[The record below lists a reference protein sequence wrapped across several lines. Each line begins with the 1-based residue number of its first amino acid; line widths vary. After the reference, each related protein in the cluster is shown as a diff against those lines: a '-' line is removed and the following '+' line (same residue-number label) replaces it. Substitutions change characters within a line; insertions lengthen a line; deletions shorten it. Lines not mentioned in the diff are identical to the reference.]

1 MNKKS
6 YIKGDFGH
14 VRTQIRKEQVVG
26 IFDLVGFTD
35 LESNDG
41 LLAAVKS
48 METQISLAIGREDYA
63 WDERER
69 GGFALEAKQN
79 EILLRSTGDGYFIAF
94 SEADKDIEILSCL
107 TSIHKGISE
116 NVREVKLGIN
126 KGANYVLMDMNIRV
140 NVIGWGINYAARALQ
155 FAQAGQIICTGYIA
169 KPLIEEH
176 GNIFTNDVMIDLG
189 EQSIK
194 NVKLRLFN
202 YYKKGEFG
210 APPTDEQIKPT

>member
-1 MNKKS
+1 MNKKA

-14 VRTQIRKEQVVG
+14 VRTQIRREEVVG

-35 LESNDG
+35 IDSNDG

-48 METQISLAIGREDYA
+48 METQISLVIGREDYA

-94 SEADKDIEILSCL
+94 SQTDNDIEILNCL
-107 TSIHKGISE
+107 ASIHKGISE

-126 KGANYVLMDMNIRV
+126 KGANYVLMDMVSRV

-176 GNIFTNDVMIDLG
+176 GKITKDVMKDLG
-189 EQSIK
+189 EHTIK
-194 NVKLRLFN
+194 NVKLHLFN
-202 YYKKGEFG
+202 YYKKEEFG
-210 APPTDEQIKPT
+210 APPTDEQIKSS

>member
-1 MNKKS
+1 MNKKA
-6 YIKGDFGH
+6 YIKGDFGN
-14 VRTQIRKEQVVG
+14 VRTHIRREEVVG

-35 LESNDG
+35 IDSNDG

-48 METQISLAIGREDYA
+48 METQISLVIGREDYA

-69 GGFALEAKQN
+69 GGLALEAKQN

-94 SEADKDIEILSCL
+94 SQADNDIEILNCL
-107 TSIHKGISE
+107 ASIHKGISE

-126 KGANYVLMDMNIRV
+126 KGANYVVMDMVSRV

-176 GNIFTNDVMIDLG
+176 GTIMKDAMKDLG
-189 EQSIK
+189 ERTIK
-194 NVKLRLFN
+194 NVKLNLFN
-202 YYKKGEFG
+202 YYKKEEFG
-210 APPTDEQIKPT
+210 APPTDEQIKSC

>member
-14 VRTQIRKEQVVG
+14 VRTHIRKEQVVG
-26 IFDLVGFTD
+26 VFDLVGFTD
-35 LESNDG
+35 LNSNDG

-48 METQISLAIGREDYA
+48 METQISLVIGREDYA

-69 GGFALEAKQN
+69 GGDALEAKQN
-79 EILLRSTGDGYFIAF
+79 DILLRSTGDGYFIAF
-94 SEADKDIEILSCL
+94 SQADNEFGILNCL
-107 TSIHKGISE
+107 ANIHKGISQ

-126 KGANYVLMDMNIRV
+126 KGANYVVMDMVRRV

-155 FAQAGQIICTGYIA
+155 FAQAGQIICTEHMA

-176 GNIFTNDVMIDLG
+176 GNIFTKDVMIDLG
-189 EQSIK
+189 EQTIK
-194 NVKLRLFN
+194 NVKMRLFD

-210 APPTDEQIKPT
+210 ATPTDEQKKPS